1 MVKKWEFINRIKRLL
16 IFNMNTYQEFYRE
29 NIVPALMEQF
39 KLKSPME
46 VPKLIKITLNMGLG
60 SSTSDKKVLESAQ
73 KELTDITGQKAVLTY
88 AKKSIANFK
97 LREGM
102 PIGCKVTLRKEKMY
116 DFFEKLIK
124 ISLPRTRDFRGLST
138 GSFDGRGN
146 YTLGIKEHIIF
157 PEIDFDRI
165 DKIKGLDICITTSA
179 KNNEEAMELLKQ
191 FNFPFK

>member
-1 MVKKWEFINRIKRLL
+1 V
-16 IFNMNTYQEFYRE
+16 NTYQEYYKE

-46 VPKLIKITLNMGLG
+46 VPRLMKITLNMGLG
-60 SSTSDKKVLESAQ
+60 SAVSDKKILESAQ
-73 KELTDITGQKAVLTY
+73 QELTQISGQKAVLTY

-138 GSFDGRGN
+138 SSFDGRGN
-146 YTLGIKEHIIF
+146 YTLGVKEHIIF
-157 PEIDFDRI
+157 PEINFDRI
-165 DKIKGLDICITTSA
+165 DKIKGLDICIITSA
-179 KNNEEAMELLKQ
+179 KNNQEAMELFKQ

>member
-1 MVKKWEFINRIKRLL
+1 
-16 IFNMNTYQEFYRE
+16 MNTYQEFYRE
-29 NIVPALMEQF
+29 NIVPALKDQL
-39 KLKSPME
+39 KLKSSME
-46 VPKLIKITLNMGLG
+46 VPRLTKITLNMGLG
-60 SSTSDKKVLESAQ
+60 SSMGDKKVLESAQ
-73 KELTDITGQKAVLTY
+73 KELTDISGQKAVLTY

-124 ISLPRTRDFRGLST
+124 ISLPRTRDFRGLNTS
-138 GSFDGRGN
+138 SFDGRGN

-157 PEIDFDRI
+157 PEIDFYRI
-165 DKIKGLDICITTSA
+165 DRIKGLDICITTSA
-179 KNNEEAMELLKQ
+179 KNNQEAMELLKQ

>member
-1 MVKKWEFINRIKRLL
+1 
-16 IFNMNTYQEFYRE
+16 MNTYNEYYRE
-29 NIVPALMEQF
+29 NIIPNLMEQL

-46 VPKLIKITLNMGLG
+46 VPRLLKITLNMGLG
-60 SSTSDKKVLESAQ
+60 SAVSDKKVLESAQ
-73 KELTDITGQKAVLTY
+73 QELTQISGQKAVLTY

-102 PIGCKVTLRKEKMY
+102 PIGCKVTLRNEKMY

-124 ISLPRTRDFRGLST
+124 ISLPRTRDFRGLNPK
-138 GSFDGRGN
+138 SFDGRGN
-146 YTLGIKEHIIF
+146 YTLGVKEHIIF

-165 DKIKGLDICITTSA
+165 DKIKGLDITITTTA
-179 KNNEEAMELLKQ
+179 KNDQEALELFKQ

>member
-1 MVKKWEFINRIKRLL
+1 
-16 IFNMNTYQEFYRE
+16 MNTYNEYYRE
-29 NIVPALMEQF
+29 NIIPNLMEQL

-46 VPKLIKITLNMGLG
+46 VPKLLKITLNMGLG
-60 SSTSDKKVLESAQ
+60 SAVSDKKILESAQ
-73 KELTDITGQKAVLTY
+73 QELTQISGQKAVLTY

-102 PIGCKVTLRKEKMY
+102 PIGCKVTLRNEKMY

-124 ISLPRTRDFRGLST
+124 ISLPRTRDFRGLNPK
-138 GSFDGRGN
+138 SFDGRGN
-146 YTLGIKEHIIF
+146 YTLGVKEHIIF

-165 DKIKGLDICITTSA
+165 DKIKGLDITITTNA
-179 KNNEEAMELLKQ
+179 KNNQEAMELFKQ

>member
-1 MVKKWEFINRIKRLL
+1 
-16 IFNMNTYQEFYRE
+16 MNTYNEYYRE
-29 NIVPALMEQF
+29 NIIPNLMEQL

-46 VPKLIKITLNMGLG
+46 VPKLLKITLNMGLG
-60 SSTSDKKVLESAQ
+60 SAVSDKKILESAQ
-73 KELTDITGQKAVLTY
+73 QELTQISGQKAVLTY

-102 PIGCKVTLRKEKMY
+102 PIGCKVTLRNEKMY

-124 ISLPRTRDFRGLST
+124 ISLPRTRDFRGLNPK
-138 GSFDGRGN
+138 SFDGKGN
-146 YTLGIKEHIIF
+146 YTLGVKEHIIF

-165 DKIKGLDICITTSA
+165 DKIKGLDITITTNA
-179 KNNEEAMELLKQ
+179 KNNQEAMELFKQ

>member
-1 MVKKWEFINRIKRLL
+1 
-16 IFNMNTYQEFYRE
+16 MNTYNEYYRE
-29 NIVPALMEQF
+29 NIIPNLMEQL

-46 VPKLIKITLNMGLG
+46 VPRLLKITLNMGLG
-60 SSTSDKKVLESAQ
+60 SAVSDKKILESAQ
-73 KELTDITGQKAVLTY
+73 QELTQISGQKAVLTY

-102 PIGCKVTLRKEKMY
+102 PIGCKVTLRNEKMY

-124 ISLPRTRDFRGLST
+124 ISLPRTRDFRGLDPK
-138 GSFDGRGN
+138 SFDGRGN
-146 YTLGIKEHIIF
+146 YTLGVKEHIIF

-165 DKIKGLDICITTSA
+165 DKIKGLDITITTNA
-179 KNNEEAMELLKQ
+179 KNNQEAMELFKQ

>member
-1 MVKKWEFINRIKRLL
+1 
-16 IFNMNTYQEFYRE
+16 MNTYREYYKE
-29 NIVPALMEQF
+29 NIVPSLMEQL
-39 KLKSPME
+39 KLNSPME
-46 VPKLIKITLNMGLG
+46 VPRLIKITLNMGLG
-60 SSTSDKKVLESAQ
+60 SAVNDKKILESAQ
-73 KELTDITGQKAVLTY
+73 SELTQISGQKAVLTY

-124 ISLPRTRDFRGLST
+124 ISLPRTRDFRGLNPN
-138 GSFDGRGN
+138 SFDAQGN

-157 PEIDFDRI
+157 PEIDFDKI

-179 KNNEEAMELLKQ
+179 KNKQEAMELLKQ

>member
-1 MVKKWEFINRIKRLL
+1 
-16 IFNMNTYQEFYRE
+16 MNTYQEFYRD
-29 NIVPALMEQF
+29 NIVPSLKERL
-39 KLKSPME
+39 KLSSTME
-46 VPKLIKITLNMGLG
+46 VPRLLKITLNMGLG
-60 SSTSDKKVLESAQ
+60 SATGDKKVLESAQ
-73 KELTDITGQKAVLTY
+73 KELTEISGQKAVLTY

-124 ISLPRTRDFRGLST
+124 ISLPRTRDFRGLTTS
-138 GSFDGRGN
+138 SFDGRGN
-146 YTLGIKEHIIF
+146 YTLGVKEHIIF

-179 KNNEEAMELLKQ
+179 KNNEEAMELLKE

>member
-1 MVKKWEFINRIKRLL
+1 
-16 IFNMNTYQEFYRE
+16 
-29 NIVPALMEQF
+29 
-39 KLKSPME
+39 ME
-46 VPKLIKITLNMGLG
+46 VPRLKKITLNMGLG
-60 SSTSDKKVLESAQ
+60 SAVDDKKLLETGVE
-73 KELTDITGQKAVLTY
+73 ELTQISGQKAVYTY

-124 ISLPRTRDFRGLST
+124 ISLPRVRDFRGLSQK
-138 GSFDGRGN
+138 SFDGRGN

-165 DKIKGLDICITTSA
+165 DKIKGLDITITTTA
-179 KNNEEAMELLKQ
+179 KNDQEALELFKQ

>member
-1 MVKKWEFINRIKRLL
+1 
-16 IFNMNTYQEFYRE
+16 MNTYQEYYKE
-29 NIVPALMEQF
+29 NIVPSLMEQF

-46 VPKLIKITLNMGLG
+46 VPRLMKITLNMGLG
-60 SSTSDKKVLESAQ
+60 SAVSDKKVLESAQ
-73 KELTDITGQKAVLTY
+73 QELTQISGQKAVLTY

-138 GSFDGRGN
+138 SSFDGRGN
-146 YTLGIKEHIIF
+146 YTLGVKEHIIF
-157 PEIDFDRI
+157 PEINFDRI
-165 DKIKGLDICITTSA
+165 DKIKGLDICIITSA
-179 KNNEEAMELLKQ
+179 KNNQEAMELFKQ

>member
-1 MVKKWEFINRIKRLL
+1 
-16 IFNMNTYQEFYRE
+16 MNTYQEYYKE
-29 NIVPALMEQF
+29 NIIPALMEQF

-46 VPKLIKITLNMGLG
+46 VPRLTKITLNMGLG
-60 SSTSDKKVLESAQ
+60 SAVSDKKILESAQ
-73 KELTDITGQKAVLTY
+73 QELTQISGQKAVLTY

-124 ISLPRTRDFRGLST
+124 ISLPRTRDFRGLNAN
-138 GSFDGRGN
+138 SFDGRGN

-157 PEIDFDRI
+157 PEINFDRI
-165 DKIKGLDICITTSA
+165 DKIKGLDICIITSA
-179 KNNEEAMELLKQ
+179 KNNQEAMELFKQ

>member
-1 MVKKWEFINRIKRLL
+1 
-16 IFNMNTYQEFYRE
+16 MNTFHEFYRD
-29 NIVPALMEQF
+29 NIVPSLMEQM
-39 KLKSPME
+39 KVSSPME
-46 VPKLIKITLNMGLG
+46 VPRLTKITINMGLG
-60 SSTSDKKVLESAQ
+60 SAVNDKKILETAQ
-73 KELTDITGQKAVLTY
+73 SELTQIAGQKAVLTY

-124 ISLPRTRDFRGLST
+124 ISLPRTRDFRGLNPN
-138 GSFDGRGN
+138 SFDGRGN

-157 PEIDFDRI
+157 PEIYFDKI

>member
-1 MVKKWEFINRIKRLL
+1 
-16 IFNMNTYQEFYRE
+16 MNTFHEFYRD
-29 NIVPALMEQF
+29 NIVPSLMEQM
-39 KLKSPME
+39 KVSSPME
-46 VPKLIKITLNMGLG
+46 VPRLTKITINMGLG
-60 SSTSDKKVLESAQ
+60 SAVSDKKILETAQ
-73 KELTDITGQKAVLTY
+73 SELTQIAGQKAVLTY

-124 ISLPRTRDFRGLST
+124 ISLPRTRDFRGLNPN
-138 GSFDGRGN
+138 SFDGRGN

-157 PEIDFDRI
+157 PEIDFDKI

>member
-1 MVKKWEFINRIKRLL
+1 
-16 IFNMNTYQEFYRE
+16 MNTFHEFYRD
-29 NIVPALMEQF
+29 NIVPSLMEHM
-39 KLKSPME
+39 KVSSPME
-46 VPKLIKITLNMGLG
+46 VPRLTKITINMGLG
-60 SSTSDKKVLESAQ
+60 SAVNDKKILETAQ
-73 KELTDITGQKAVLTY
+73 SELTQIAGQKAVLTY

-102 PIGCKVTLRKEKMY
+102 PIGCKV

-124 ISLPRTRDFRGLST
+124 ISLPRTRDFRGLNPN
-138 GSFDGRGN
+138 SFDGRGN

-157 PEIDFDRI
+157 PVIDFDKI